1 MLMLASGGLMG
12 QTGMGM
18 RGGPWEG
25 IWGVTVQPASIL
37 MCPDRLEVNVLLA
50 GADVDNSY
58 FHLGTDRLGLFG
70 FSQRIKVDG
79 PQVQV
84 AGLGST
90 GRAITTDVRI
100 LLPSFSMRIGPN
112 NAIAF
117 TNTARSSLS
126 ANGLDVLARQFGMDT
141 IELSTGRTRQLDA
154 LRARLATMGW
164 TEHGITFGHTFGLGA
179 HGRLHLAATA
189 KLAVGLMGGALAVD
203 PATLIG
209 VNDSTTLVSNINAD
223 LSYASPPW
231 PVMKNGLA
239 GLVHGTGWNGDLGV
253 VYEFFGPDS
262 AMGGTSRLRVG
273 IALTDLGTMRFNKN
287 AETHLIRNGSSTM
300 GELSSF
306 GIDSLQQLGPALSG
320 MLLGDPGASLAARS
334 FSIQMPMAAHLSAE
348 YRFARCWVLRSE
360 LAVGLRQA
368 PRAVAV
374 RDVLAVVPRFES
386 RQISVALPL
395 STDRVGRFAAG
406 LMVRVGGFAIGSD
419 RIGGLFGLTEVAGAD
434 IYFGAKVRIRGKAGG
449 MAAHPPS
456 PST

>member
-1 MLMLASGGLMG
+1 MLASSGLMA

-25 IWGVTVQPASIL
+25 IWGVAAQPASIL
-37 MCPDRLEVNVLLA
+37 ICPDKLEVNVLLA

-58 FHLGTDRLGLFG
+58 FHLGTGRLGLFG

-79 PQVQV
+79 AETQLQ
-84 AGLGST
+84 GIGSP

-100 LLPSFSMRIGPN
+100 LLPSFSMRIGQR

-117 TNTARSSLS
+117 TNAARSSLS
-126 ANGLDVLARQFGMDT
+126 ATGLDVLARQFGMDT

-189 KLAVGLMGGALAVD
+189 KVAVGIMGGSLAVD
-203 PATLIG
+203 PATLTG
-209 VNDSTTLVSNINAD
+209 LNDSTTLVSNINAD

-231 PVMKNGLA
+231 PVLKRGMADL
-239 GLVHGTGWNGDLGV
+239 LHGTGWNGDLGV
-253 VYEFFGPDS
+253 AYTLFGPDS
-262 AMGGTSRLRVG
+262 ATGGAARLSVG
-273 IALTDLGTMRFNKN
+273 MALTDLGAMRFNKN
-287 AETHLIRNGSSTM
+287 AEAHRVRNGSATM
-300 GELSSF
+300 GELTSF

-320 MLLGDPGASLAARS
+320 MLLGDPGASLAGRA

-348 YRFARCWVLRSE
+348 YRFARRWVLRSE

-386 RQISVALPL
+386 RLVSVAMPL
-395 STDRVGRFAAG
+395 SADRVGRFAAG

-434 IYFGAKVRIRGKAGG
+434 IYFGAKVRIRGKADGKG
-449 MAAHPPS
+449 AHAPS